1 MESEAPECSKDGTE
15 RKRRKAKV
23 RWERNEE
30 DRMRKV
36 IWKQGRKLC
45 LLGVLAALSIF
56 ASGCFGGGKE
66 KYTFRENGID
76 LLEAGDY
83 EGAIQAF
90 DQALKAS
97 DGMVGNFE
105 LDILKYRAE
114 AECGTG
120 DYEAAAN
127 TYAVLNQVDGERPE
141 YLGRSCLLYVKAG
154 AVDKALEQYQRAY
167 AKDPAGETT
176 QEALLAVGQGLTD
189 AGRFDDA
196 MGLYESALS
205 GGMQNAEL
213 YNRMGLC
220 QLDAGKISDAL
231 DYFEQGLSMADQEP
245 EVRKKL
251 VYNKAAAQEQNADF
265 AGAFTTLE
273 SYVQEFGST
282 AEIEKEMTFLKTR

>member
-1 MESEAPECSKDGTE
+1 M
-15 RKRRKAKV
+15 
-23 RWERNEE
+23 
-30 DRMRKV
+30 

-90 DQALKAS
+90 DQALEAS

-205 GGMQNAEL
+205 GGMQNAIT
-213 YNRMGLC
+213 
-220 QLDAGKISDAL
+220 AW
-231 DYFEQGLSMADQEP
+231 DYAS
-245 EVRKKL
+245 
-251 VYNKAAAQEQNADF
+251 
-265 AGAFTTLE
+265 
-273 SYVQEFGST
+273 
-282 AEIEKEMTFLKTR
+282 

>member
-1 MESEAPECSKDGTE
+1 M
-15 RKRRKAKV
+15 
-23 RWERNEE
+23 
-30 DRMRKV
+30 
-36 IWKQGRKLC
+36 
-45 LLGVLAALSIF
+45 
-56 ASGCFGGGKE
+56 
-66 KYTFRENGID
+66 
-76 LLEAGDY
+76 
-83 EGAIQAF
+83 
-90 DQALKAS
+90 
-97 DGMVGNFE
+97 
-105 LDILKYRAE
+105 KYRAE

-127 TYAVLNQVDGERPE
+127 AYAVLNQVDGERPE

-245 EVRKKL
+245 EVRKRL

>member
-66 KYTFRENGID
+66 KYTFRANGID

-90 DQALKAS
+90 DQALEAS

>member
-1 MESEAPECSKDGTE
+1 
-15 RKRRKAKV
+15 
-23 RWERNEE
+23 
-30 DRMRKV
+30 MRKGT
-36 IWKQGRKLC
+36 WKQGRKIC
-45 LLGVLAALSIF
+45 LVGVLAALSIF
-56 ASGCFGGGKE
+56 ASGCFGGSKE
-66 KYTFRENGID
+66 KYTFRENGIN

-90 DQALKAS
+90 DQALEAS

-127 TYAVLNQVDGERPE
+127 TYAVLNQVDEERPE

-154 AVDKALEQYQRAY
+154 AVDKALEQYQKAY
-167 AKDPAGETT
+167 AKDPSGETT

-189 AGRFDDA
+189 ADRFDEA
-196 MGLYESALS
+196 MELYENALS

-220 QLDAGKISDAL
+220 QLDAGKVSDAL
-231 DYFEQGLSMADQEP
+231 NYFDQGLAMADQDT

-251 VYNKAAAQEQNADF
+251 VYNKAAAQEQNMDY
-265 AGAFTTLE
+265 AGALTTLE
-273 SYVQEFGST
+273 SYVQEFGS
-282 AEIEKEMTFLKTR
+282 AADVEKEIAFLKTR

>member
-1 MESEAPECSKDGTE
+1 
-15 RKRRKAKV
+15 
-23 RWERNEE
+23 
-30 DRMRKV
+30 MRKGT
-36 IWKQGRKLC
+36 WKQGRKIY
-45 LLGVLAALSIF
+45 LLGVMAALSIF
-56 ASGCFGGGKE
+56 ASGCFDGSKE
-66 KYTFRENGID
+66 KYTFRDNGID
-76 LLEAGDY
+76 LLDSGDY

-90 DQALKAS
+90 DQALEAS

-127 TYAVLNQVDGERPE
+127 TYAVLNQVDEERPE

-154 AVDKALEQYQRAY
+154 AVDKALEQYQKAY

-220 QLDAGKISDAL
+220 QLDAGKVSDAL
-231 DYFEQGLSMADQEP
+231 SYFDQGLAMADQDP
-245 EVRKKL
+245 DVRKKL
-251 VYNKAAAQEQNADF
+251 VYNKAAAQEQNTDF
-265 AGAFTTLE
+265 AGALNTLE

-282 AEIEKEMTFLKTR
+282 ADVEKEIAFLKTR

>member
-1 MESEAPECSKDGTE
+1 
-15 RKRRKAKV
+15 
-23 RWERNEE
+23 
-30 DRMRKV
+30 MRKV

-90 DQALKAS
+90 DQALEAS

-127 TYAVLNQVDGERPE
+127 TYAVLNQVDVERPE

-167 AKDPAGETT
+167 SKDPAGETT

-205 GGMQNAEL
+205 GGMKNAEL

-231 DYFEQGLSMADQEP
+231 DYFEQGLAMADQEP

-282 AEIEKEMTFLKTR
+282 AEIEKEMIFLKTR

>member
-1 MESEAPECSKDGTE
+1 M
-15 RKRRKAKV
+15 
-23 RWERNEE
+23 
-30 DRMRKV
+30 

-90 DQALKAS
+90 DQALEAS

-141 YLGRSCLLYVKAG
+141 YLGRKLPSVCEGRGCGQGFG
-154 AVDKALEQYQRAY
+154 AVPE
-167 AKDPAGETT
+167 
-176 QEALLAVGQGLTD
+176 
-189 AGRFDDA
+189 
-196 MGLYESALS
+196 
-205 GGMQNAEL
+205 
-213 YNRMGLC
+213 GLC
-220 QLDAGKISDAL
+220 Q
-231 DYFEQGLSMADQEP
+231 
-245 EVRKKL
+245 
-251 VYNKAAAQEQNADF
+251 
-265 AGAFTTLE
+265 
-273 SYVQEFGST
+273 GSC
-282 AEIEKEMTFLKTR
+282 R

>member
-1 MESEAPECSKDGTE
+1 M
-15 RKRRKAKV
+15 
-23 RWERNEE
+23 
-30 DRMRKV
+30 

-90 DQALKAS
+90 DQALEAS

-114 AECGTG
+114 AECGTE

-154 AVDKALEQYQRAY
+154 AVDKALE
-167 AKDPAGETT
+167 
-176 QEALLAVGQGLTD
+176 QGLTD

>member
-1 MESEAPECSKDGTE
+1 
-15 RKRRKAKV
+15 
-23 RWERNEE
+23 
-30 DRMRKV
+30 MRKV

-205 GGMQNAEL
+205 GGMKNAEL

-220 QLDAGKISDAL
+220 QLDAGKVSDAL
-231 DYFEQGLSMADQEP
+231 DYFVQGLSMADQEP